1 MVCNLDAQTSPENVF
16 DGGAEIEA
24 AFFNRVHGA
33 FPSFCRL
40 EIVFVVLFVQVVVVV
55 VMAKFV
61 VQVVLSVV
69 HESEVVVLILFGIL
83 RRHSVDI
90 PSGGITSHDGG
101 DDAGDEAHGRVRQ
114 PPIAD
119 PTRVH
124 RTVRWRRKVVVN
136 RKQVTNCV

>member
-1 MVCNLDAQTSPENVF
+1 MPSERPENVF

-33 FPSFCRL
+33 FPSLCRF
-40 EIVFVVLFVQVVVVV
+40 ETVFVVLFVQNVVV

-69 HESEVVVLILFGIL
+69 HESEVVVLVLFGIL
-83 RRHSVDI
+83 CRHSVDI
-90 PSGGITSHDGG
+90 PSGGITCHDGG
-101 DDAGDEAHGRVRQ
+101 DDAGDKAHGRARQ

-119 PTRVH
+119 PTSVH
-124 RTVRWRRKVVVN
+124 RAVRWRRKVVVN
-136 RKQVTNCV
+136 RKQVTSCV